1 MANEAPI
8 LAPADRGLL
17 ERASAGDKHSIARLL
32 TRAERDGD
40 EFAPLHAALFPRVG
54 RAIRVGITG
63 PPGAGKSTL
72 VERYALLRREQGERV
87 AVVAVDPSSPFT
99 GGALL
104 GDRVRMNRIALD
116 PGCFVR
122 SMASRGSF
130 GGLARTTDE
139 VADCLD
145 AVGFDRVVLETVGV
159 GQSEVDVARAADCTV
174 VVLVPGAGDAV
185 QAMKA
190 GLMEIADVF
199 VVNKAD
205 RPGVERV
212 LAELEEV
219 LELRADGKRPAVV
232 ETVASNGEGIP
243 RLDAAID
250 DFVAASRG
258 SGEFEARRRRNLE
271 TKVHRIV
278 EDGLRERLFA
288 GKGLAARAAEALAE
302 RQGAPPYAVAAVLL
316 REAGI
321 ESTLEPGRP
330 EREGATR

>member
-1 MANEAPI
+1 MTTTA
-8 LAPADRGLL
+8 LDPADRDLL
-17 ERASAGDKHSIARLL
+17 ERALARERRSLGRLL
-32 TRAERDGD
+32 SRAERDGD
-40 EFAPLHAALFPRVG
+40 EFAALHDRLFTSVG
-54 RAIRVGITG
+54 SAIRVGFTG

-72 VERYALLRREQGERV
+72 VERYALHRRGLGDRV
-87 AVVAVDPSSPFT
+87 AVIAVDPSSPFT

-116 PGCFVR
+116 PECFVR

-145 AVGFDRVVLETVGV
+145 AAGYARVVLETVGV
-159 GQSEVDVARAADCTV
+159 GQSEVDVAKSADCTV

-219 LELRADGKRPAVV
+219 LHLRVDGKVPAIVQ
-232 ETVASNGEGIP
+232 TVAQNGEGIEK
-243 RLDAAID
+243 LDHAIEAHLAA
-250 DFVAASRG
+250 AKTG
-258 SGEFEARRRRNLE
+258 GEFDARRVKNLE
-271 TKVHRIV
+271 SKVFRIV
-278 EDGLRERLFA
+278 EDALKARLFQ
-288 GKGLAARAAEALAE
+288 GKGLARRVAEAVRAGS
-302 RQGAPPYAVAAVLL
+302 RSPYAVASELL
-316 REAGI
+316 REAGV
-321 ESTLEPGRP
+321 EYVLDQRTSG
-330 EREGATR
+330 GSS